1 MKFEKVRQLMD
12 DSMIQHAVPCS
23 DIAVT
28 HKGKLVYRYGNGTTD
43 DARQVPLKGEELY
56 FLYSASKVITC
67 TAVMQLVEQG
77 KLGTED
83 LLEDYIPSYKEMW
96 VKTEHGLQK
105 AEQKIRISHLLTM
118 TAGLNYDLKSD
129 SITGVLRQNP
139 QATTMELAEAFAK
152 EPLEFEPG
160 SHYRYSL
167 CHDVLAAVTEK
178 VSGMSYGAYLQKHI
192 FDVCEME
199 HTGFRLNEET
209 RARIASQYAYDEGSH
224 TARLIEKKNEFILS
238 PVYESG
244 GAGLISCVED
254 YSRFVTV
261 MANTDRL
268 LKKETID
275 RMRKNKLSGEAYREF
290 QQGKPDCGYGYG
302 VRTGDQREGITKGE
316 FGWDGAAGAYAL
328 IDPDHQVAIFYATHI
343 RNHAAYLYQSLHPQ
357 IRDAVYEAL
366 FK

>member
-1 MKFEKVRQLMD
+1 MKFKKVQEFMD
-12 DSMIQHAVPCS
+12 NSVAQHCVPCS

-28 HKGKLVYRYGNGTTD
+28 HRGRLVYRYGNGTTD
-43 DARQVPLKGEELY
+43 DARKVPLKGDEFY

-77 KLGTED
+77 RLHTED
-83 LLEDYIPSYKEMW
+83 LLSDYIPAYKDMW
-96 VKTEHGLQK
+96 VRTEHGLQK

-129 SITGVLRQNP
+129 SIMKALRKNP
-139 QATTMELAEAFAK
+139 QATNMELAEAFAN

-178 VSGMSYGAYLQKHI
+178 ISDMSYGTYLQKHI

-199 HTGFRLNEET
+199 HTGFRLDE
-209 RARIASQYAYDEGSH
+209 AKKAQMVSQYEYDAKSQ
-224 TARLIEKKNEFILS
+224 TAHLIEKKNEFILS
-238 PVYESG
+238 PTYESG
-244 GAGLISCVED
+244 GAGLISNVED
-254 YSRFVTV
+254 YSRFVTT
-261 MANTDRL
+261 MASTNKL
-268 LKKETID
+268 LKKETVD
-275 RMRKNKLSGEAYREF
+275 SMRKNRLTGEAYREF
-290 QQGKPDCGYGYG
+290 QERKPGCGYGYG

-328 IDPDHQVAIFYATHI
+328 IDPDNQVAIFYATHI
-343 RNHAAYLYQSLHPQ
+343 RNHGDYLYQSLHPQ
-357 IRDAVYEAL
+357 LRDAVYEAL